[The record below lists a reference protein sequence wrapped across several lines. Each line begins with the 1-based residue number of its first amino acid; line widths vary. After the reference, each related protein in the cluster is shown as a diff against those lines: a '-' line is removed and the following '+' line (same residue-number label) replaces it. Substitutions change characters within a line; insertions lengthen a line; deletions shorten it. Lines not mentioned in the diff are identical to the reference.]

1 VRRRLLDSLSR
12 TQVDIVPLVVARL
25 NDDRWFVQRN
35 MLMLLTRRGNL
46 PATFSVVPWTQ
57 HPDTRVRSEA
67 IRLQLAL
74 PHERDLGVDA
84 ALNDPD
90 PRIVHLGLTAIHECP
105 PHLVERVIDL
115 ALASDLGEDS
125 RLLAVNALAHEQRDD
140 VLGALLQMSVGG
152 RTWFGRTRLQPKT
165 PVLVAVIR
173 ALAATWSDDSRAAG
187 VLAAAARSA
196 DRELRQAVFRGTS

>member
-1 VRRRLLDSLSR
+1 VRRRLLDSLGR
-12 TQVDIVPLVVARL
+12 THVDIVPLIIARL

-35 MLMLLTRRGNL
+35 MLTLLARRGHL
-46 PATFSVVPWTQ
+46 PPTFSVVPWTQ

-67 IRLQLAL
+67 IRLQLTL

-105 PHLVERVIDL
+105 PHLIERVIDL

-125 RLLAVNALAHEQRDD
+125 RLLAVNALAHEQRED
-140 VLGALLQMSVGG
+140 VLDALLQLSFAG
-152 RTWFGRTRLQPKT
+152 RSWFGRTRLLPKS
-165 PVLVAVIR
+165 PVLIAVIR
-173 ALAATWSDDSRAAG
+173 ALAATWSDDSRASS
-187 VLAAAARSA
+187 VLAAAARSK
-196 DRELRQAVFRGTS
+196 DHELRQAVYHGTS